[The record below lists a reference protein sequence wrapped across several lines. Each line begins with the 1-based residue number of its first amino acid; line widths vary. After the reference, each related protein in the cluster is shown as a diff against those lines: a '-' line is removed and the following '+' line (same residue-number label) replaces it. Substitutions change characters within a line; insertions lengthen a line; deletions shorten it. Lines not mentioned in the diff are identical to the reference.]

1 MKSIVK
7 QNHQFTT
14 NVKRLLDHYSV
25 AIEELADMFDQTP
38 EYVADCIEL
47 RDNFSL
53 DELLVLSVMFNTS
66 LEDLSLHKD
75 ILKARAYQ
83 KDQMPNAKQRHTIEE
98 LHRRLLT
105 QLVVEDYSNKQ
116 LNTLMCKA
124 NSFYSTVLKNDE
136 EKEVEE

>member
-25 AIEELADMFDQTP
+25 KVEELADMFDQTP
-38 EYVADCIEL
+38 EHVTKCIEL
-47 RDNFSL
+47 TENFSL
-53 DELLVLSVMFNTS
+53 DELLVLSVMFNVS

-75 ILKARAYQ
+75 ILRARAYQ
-83 KDQMPNAKQRHTIEE
+83 KDLLPNAKHRHTIDE

-105 QLVVEDYSNKQ
+105 QLVTEEYTNKQ
-116 LNTLMCKA
+116 LNTLMRKA